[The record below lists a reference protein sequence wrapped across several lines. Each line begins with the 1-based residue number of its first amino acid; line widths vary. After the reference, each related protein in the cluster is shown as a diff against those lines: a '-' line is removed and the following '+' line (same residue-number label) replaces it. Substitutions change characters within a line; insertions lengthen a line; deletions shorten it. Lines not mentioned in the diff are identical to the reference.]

1 MCDDYLLIGTDDGA
15 SGYTSGKARLLSFNP
30 RTGELLDEWK
40 MGVPG
45 DIRSSITAYNGKYYF
60 TNKGGYFFEASISG
74 SGEIENIRTL
84 KLYNYSSDSSAPA
97 MSTCTPTIYN
107 GRAYVGASGTSQ
119 FGAYSGHNIT
129 VIDIPN
135 WEIAYTV
142 RTQGYPQTSGVL
154 TTAYHAE
161 TGNVYVYFFDNYT
174 PGKLKYYRTSPDD
187 YSQSYSVETYMDKTV
202 KTYETAYALFT
213 PNGDQAQYALCSP
226 IMDECGTIYFKNDSA
241 YLMAVGSTI
250 ENLEITQE
258 PEKMT
263 YQEGEVFNSTGMQ
276 VIAHYSNG
284 TSQDVTEYITWSEE
298 PLTTADSDFVI
309 TFPYV
314 MYQNQNGTAGVD
326 YPEPMVVPKH

>member
-1 MCDDYLLIGTDDGA
+1 MAVLFIVDGYLYTYSGSTIYKVDTVTGAIVKTGTMDCSSSFAINPPTYADGMLFIGLAGGTVQAFNAATLESLWIYRDPLGGQPNCSIVYHDGYIYTGFWIGETSQANYVCLSATDEDPNNVKEEKLATWRYSSPGGFYWAGAYVCDDYLLIGTDDGA
-15 SGYTSGKARLLSFNP
+15 SGYTSGKARLLSFNS

-154 TTAYHAE
+154 TQHIRQRPAIICVFST
-161 TGNVYVYFFDNYT
+161 
-174 PGKLKYYRTSPDD
+174 
-187 YSQSYSVETYMDKTV
+187 
-202 KTYETAYALFT
+202 
-213 PNGDQAQYALCSP
+213 
-226 IMDECGTIYFKNDSA
+226 TIRREA
-241 YLMAVGSTI
+241 
-250 ENLEITQE
+250 
-258 PEKMT
+258 
-263 YQEGEVFNSTGMQ
+263 
-276 VIAHYSNG
+276 
-284 TSQDVTEYITWSEE
+284 
-298 PLTTADSDFVI
+298 
-309 TFPYV
+309 
-314 MYQNQNGTAGVD
+314 
-326 YPEPMVVPKH
+326 